1 MGALS
6 VEATLV
12 VAAST
17 LEGVAAE
24 GRTRSLMEFAILN
37 IGHSWATWYS
47 GKSTQL
53 GKLRFE

>member
-1 MGALS
+1 M
-6 VEATLV
+6 EATLV